1 MAERR
6 EARARR
12 APRTVRR
19 GGARKRAVQRTIQ
32 RAIYDDEKE
41 ARRGELLAAA
51 RALFLERDGRLAT
64 VTEVAHRAGVAKGTV
79 YLYFATKE
87 ELYVAHFEERM
98 TALLARVRAECAAPG
113 TGIRARIVGAI
124 CDFIEAHPELLR
136 LGSLMNGVL
145 ERNASDEFVEGY
157 KSRLGEALVATASDL
172 ATALAP
178 LTVADAAQLLLRSYA
193 MALGLWQQ
201 ADLPLVV
208 RRLVDRRPDLAFY
221 RIDFA
226 AELRGALALL
236 WQEPAAPV
244 GPA

>member
-1 MAERR
+1 MAEQRP
-6 EARARR
+6 ARTRS

-19 GGARKRAVQRTIQ
+19 GGTRKRAAHRTIV

-51 RALFLERDGRLAT
+51 RALFLERGGRLAT
-64 VTEVAHRAGVAKGTV
+64 VTEVADRAGVAKGTV

-98 TALLARVRAECAAPG
+98 TALLARVRAECADPG
-113 TGIRARIVGAI
+113 PGIRSRVVDAI
-124 CDFIEAHPELLR
+124 CAFIEAHPELLR

-145 ERNASDEFVEGY
+145 ERNASDAFVEGY
-157 KSRLGEALVATASDL
+157 KSRLGEALIATASDL
-172 ATALAP
+172 AAALAP
-178 LTVADAAQLLLRSYA
+178 LTVAEAAQLLLRSWA

-201 ADLPLVV
+201 ADLPLLVQ
-208 RRLVDRRPDLAFY
+208 RLVDRRPDLAFY

-236 WQEPAAPV
+236 WQVPAAQA